1 MTALFAILFLI
12 FFVLCFGALLL
23 GVASILGPKKSK
35 SAIKSSSYECGLPS
49 FAQTN
54 NVPVKYYLT
63 AILFIIFDIEIVFI
77 YPWAVAYKDFLT
89 AGWGLYILIAMLI
102 FIALFLYGLI
112 WEIRSK
118 ALDWH

>member
-1 MTALFAILFLI
+1 MTELFAILFLI

-23 GVASILGPKKSK
+23 GLAYILGPKKSTN
-35 SAIKSSSYECGLPS
+35 AIKSSTYECGLPS
-49 FAQTN
+49 SKQVN

-63 AILFIIFDIEIVFI
+63 AILFIIFDIEIIFI
-77 YPWAVAYKDFLT
+77 YPWAVAYQDFLL

-102 FIALFLYGLI
+102 FIALFLYSLV

>member
-23 GVASILGPKKSK
+23 GLAYVLGPKKSP
-35 SAIKSSSYECGLPS
+35 SAVKGSAYECGLPS
-49 FAQTN
+49 TDQVSS
-54 NVPVKYYLT
+54 VPVKYYLT
-63 AILFIIFDIEIVFI
+63 AVLFIIFDVEVIFI
-77 YPWAVAYKDFLT
+77 YPWAVAYKDFLVS
-89 AGWGLYILIAMLI
+89 GWGIYILVAMLI
-102 FIALFLYGLI
+102 FMAMFLYSLV

>member
-23 GVASILGPKKSK
+23 GLAYVLGPKKSPN
-35 SAIKSSSYECGLPS
+35 AIKSSAYECGLPS
-49 FAQTN
+49 SEQVN

-63 AILFIIFDIEIVFI
+63 AILFIIFDIEIIFI
-77 YPWAVAYKDFLT
+77 YPWAVAYKDFLI

-102 FIALFLYGLI
+102 FIALFLYGLV